1 MGLRSILEATYEGRL
16 TAYRRIFKKEN
27 GRTVQKEEAFLTEQ
41 PCALCWGGNYRQRG
55 ASLKQEI
62 LPEIQYEARIFVS
75 PVVEIPAG
83 SRVVVAQN
91 GVIRDFVT
99 CGEGV
104 KYPTH
109 QEIIVTRED
118 KA

>member
-27 GRTVQKEEAFLTEQ
+27 GRTVQKEEAYLTDQ
-41 PCALCWGGNYRQRG
+41 PCALCWGGNYRKRG
-55 ASLKQEI
+55 DSLKQEI
-62 LPEIQYEARIFVS
+62 LPEIQYEARVFVS
-75 PVVEIPAG
+75 PAVEIPAG
-83 SRVVVAQN
+83 SRVVIAQN
-91 GVIRDFVT
+91 GGIWNFVT

-104 KYPTH
+104 RYPTH
-109 QEIIVTRED
+109 QEIVVTRED